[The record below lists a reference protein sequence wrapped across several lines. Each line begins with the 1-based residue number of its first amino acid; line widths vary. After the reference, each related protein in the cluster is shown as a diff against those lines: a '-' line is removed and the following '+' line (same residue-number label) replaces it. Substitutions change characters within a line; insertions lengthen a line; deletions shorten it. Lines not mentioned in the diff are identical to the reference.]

1 MQRIRTSHLI
11 YFFIILF
18 PLSNFLVPFLI
29 YGDEIN
35 IRIYLEGSFTDVKT
49 NENMFFPDKGD
60 YSIRKHQGYVHK
72 INSES
77 IYISMIY
84 VLIFFLTAFFT
95 FAFRNKYLSYDVNF
109 LVSKKK
115 EYFITLFLFF
125 IIVLSINFFELK
137 KVSNLFNNII
147 LISKIFILF
156 ISCSLIFTSKN
167 KKELAI
173 FMILTGSLFLYII
186 ELRSKYNLPIT
197 YNLIFYSYFLSFV
210 FCIFLNLK
218 KKLTF
223 TSLTIL
229 GITGILLISISF
241 LWKTNLRSYSDYN
254 WDKLSKKIDI
264 EIINKPFGSN
274 NIIYSV
280 LSAPI
285 SRINKLDQFSY
296 IVETKKNH
304 KILYGESYIPLL
316 TKFIPRQLWKNKP
329 TEIFGNKYGRDYK
342 LIPSYDKTTSVGAS
356 TLIESYV
363 NFRFLGI
370 VFLAIFYGLMYRI
383 LNFYIHKNKEKNT
396 NLSFLLI
403 SICIF
408 ISITSESNL
417 SNGLGG
423 ALQWIFLAIIYNI
436 IINIREYRFK
446 KI

>member
-1 MQRIRTSHLI
+1 MQRIRTSQLI

-156 ISCSLIFTSKN
+156 ISCSLIFTSKS

-173 FMILTGSLFLYII
+173 FMILTGSLF
-186 ELRSKYNLPIT
+186 
-197 YNLIFYSYFLSFV
+197 
-210 FCIFLNLK
+210 C
-218 KKLTF
+218 
-223 TSLTIL
+223 
-229 GITGILLISISF
+229 ILL
-241 LWKTNLRSYSDYN
+241 NYVR
-254 WDKLSKKIDI
+254 
-264 EIINKPFGSN
+264 
-274 NIIYSV
+274 NIIY
-280 LSAPI
+280 
-285 SRINKLDQFSY
+285 Q
-296 IVETKKNH
+296 
-304 KILYGESYIPLL
+304 
-316 TKFIPRQLWKNKP
+316 
-329 TEIFGNKYGRDYK
+329 
-342 LIPSYDKTTSVGAS
+342 
-356 TLIESYV
+356 
-363 NFRFLGI
+363 
-370 VFLAIFYGLMYRI
+370 
-383 LNFYIHKNKEKNT
+383 
-396 NLSFLLI
+396 LLI
-403 SICIF
+403 I
-408 ISITSESNL
+408 
-417 SNGLGG
+417 
-423 ALQWIFLAIIYNI
+423 
-436 IINIREYRFK
+436 
-446 KI
+446 

>member
-1 MQRIRTSHLI
+1 M
-11 YFFIILF
+11 
-18 PLSNFLVPFLI
+18 
-29 YGDEIN
+29 
-35 IRIYLEGSFTDVKT
+35 
-49 NENMFFPDKGD
+49 
-60 YSIRKHQGYVHK
+60 
-72 INSES
+72 
-77 IYISMIY
+77 
-84 VLIFFLTAFFT
+84 
-95 FAFRNKYLSYDVNF
+95 
-109 LVSKKK
+109 
-115 EYFITLFLFF
+115 
-125 IIVLSINFFELK
+125 
-137 KVSNLFNNII
+137 
-147 LISKIFILF
+147 
-156 ISCSLIFTSKN
+156 
-167 KKELAI
+167 
-173 FMILTGSLFLYII
+173 
-186 ELRSKYNLPIT
+186 
-197 YNLIFYSYFLSFV
+197 
-210 FCIFLNLK
+210 
-218 KKLTF
+218 
-223 TSLTIL
+223 
-229 GITGILLISISF
+229 
-241 LWKTNLRSYSDYN
+241 
-254 WDKLSKKIDI
+254 
-264 EIINKPFGSN
+264 
-274 NIIYSV
+274 